1 MTVEF
6 TSPEHLN
13 TDAYLLRWFDA
24 GNAPVK
30 ETVVQRIHTS
40 VVAGTSPPRYQIP
53 ALAIEKPTGTPAGAM
68 FTVTVT
74 GHNSQGDSPSSAPSA
89 PFTLTAPLTQAPS
102 NVVVSNLP

>member
-24 GNAPVK
+24 GNAMVK
-30 ETVVQRIHTS
+30 ETSVQRIHTS
-40 VVAGTSPPRYQIP
+40 VIAGTSPPRYQIS
-53 ALAIEKPTGTPAGAM
+53 ALSIEKPAGAAGAL